1 MRTTILKHCQLTAVL
16 FLIAFNIQAQT
27 ITETDGNFNLY
38 SNGIVKCTAASD
50 GDTGTLNGVTYTR
63 RTKAEI
69 QANHSL
75 ASTSCTSGITAMN
88 AMFENA
94 STFNED
100 ISSWDVSNVTNFG
113 HMFRNTSA
121 FNQDLNAWDVRLAGT
136 ISNMF
141 YGAASFNKDISGWD
155 MSSKTNLGSMFRDA
169 TAFNQDISAWD
180 VSSVTTMANMFRGA
194 TAFNQDISAWDV
206 SSATNMNYMFRD
218 AAAFNQD
225 ISAWDMSG
233 ITIMNHIFN
242 GATNFNQDLGS
253 WCVPDIGEPS
263 NFGNAGTDPVW
274 GTCPVRAVV
283 RGDAGWRL
291 LSFPFTGATASDISS
306 FAGVQGVPGGDHTAK
321 ASNFYLYDDTGSF
334 ETPTNVSTAL
344 GDGKGFA
351 LYFYDNSISGD
362 FELPIALDT
371 TATEPSSDVAVTLN
385 PLASGYTL
393 VGNPFASNFNTDAT
407 NLTVTGADFIQNN
420 ISFWNDGLGSY
431 SVQDRTTPYIIKPW
445 QGFWVQLGATGGAT
459 TLTFNTAGKTT
470 SSASGSFFSKEVVAN
485 RGDINFT
492 MSSDSSYDEAIR
504 LSFRD
509 NATTEYDADD
519 AGKLMPLLNQY
530 AVMGFQSNDLFKAVE
545 SLPWDLQEAV
555 TIAMDTKLVGV
566 SGGFTL
572 NWKGFESIPERWELT
587 FHDYQTQTNVDMRVD
602 SLYQFDATAPAA
614 KVNVMSILTGPLTTP
629 LKAKST
635 GNRFAITVSPNKTS
649 VGNETVEEI
658 QSYSLAQNYPNP
670 FNPSTTINYTMKNA
684 GQATISIYN
693 VMGQKVAELVNEVK
707 AQGSYNVTWNAS
719 GTASGVYYY
728 KLEAGGKSITRKMT
742 LIK

>member
-1 MRTTILKHCQLTAVL
+1 MRATILKHLQLTAVL

-38 SNGIVKCTAASD
+38 SNGIVKCTASSD
-50 GDTGTLNGVTYTR
+50 GDTGTLDGVTYTK
-63 RTKAEI
+63 RTKVEI

-75 ASTSCTSGITAMN
+75 ASTSCTSGITTMN
-88 AMFENA
+88 SMFESA

-100 ISSWDVSNVTNFG
+100 ISSWDVSNS
-113 HMFRNTSA
+113 TSFSYFFYNATA
-121 FNQDLNAWDVRLAGT
+121 FNQDIGEWDVSLAGQ
-136 ISNMF
+136 IANMF
-141 YGAASFNKDISGWD
+141 RNATSFNQDISAWD
-155 MSSKTNLGSMFRDA
+155 MSIKTNLNHMFRDA
-169 TAFNQDISAWD
+169 TAFNKDISAWD
-180 VSSVTTMANMFRGA
+180 VSSVT
-194 TAFNQDISAWDV
+194 S
-206 SSATNMNYMFRD
+206 MN
-218 AAAFNQD
+218 N
-225 ISAWDMSG
+225 
-233 ITIMNHIFN
+233 IFN
-242 GATNFNQDLGS
+242 GASSFNQDLS
-253 WCVPDIGEPS
+253 TWCVSGVASSPI
-263 NFGNAGTDPVW
+263 NFGSSGSFPVW
-274 GTCPVRAVV
+274 GTCPARAVV
-283 RGDAGWRL
+283 RGNAGWRL
-291 LSFPFTGATASDISS
+291 LSFPFTGATAFDISA

-362 FELPIALDT
+362 FELPIVLDT
-371 TATEPSSDVAVTLN
+371 TATEPSTNVAVTLN
-385 PLASGYTL
+385 PAANGYTL
-393 VGNPFASNFNTDAT
+393 VGNPFKSNFSADAT
-407 NLTVTGADFIQNN
+407 DMAVSGADFIQNN

-459 TLTFNTAGKTT
+459 TLTFNTSGKTT
-470 SSASGSFFSKEVVAN
+470 TTESGSFFSKEVAAN

-509 NATTEYDADD
+509 NATTDYDADD

-545 SLPWDLQEAV
+545 SLPWDLQETV

-566 SGGFTL
+566 SGGFML
-572 NWKGFESIPERWELT
+572 NWKGFESIPGDWELT
-587 FHDYQTQTNVDMRVD
+587 FHDYQTQTNVDMRED
-602 SLYQFDATAPAA
+602 SLYQFDATAPVA
-614 KVNVMSILTGPLTTP
+614 KVNVMSILTGPLATP

-649 VGNETVEEI
+649 VGIESVEEI

-707 AQGSYNVTWNAS
+707 SQGSYNVTWNAS

-728 KLEAGGKSITRKMT
+728 KLEAGGKSITQKMT